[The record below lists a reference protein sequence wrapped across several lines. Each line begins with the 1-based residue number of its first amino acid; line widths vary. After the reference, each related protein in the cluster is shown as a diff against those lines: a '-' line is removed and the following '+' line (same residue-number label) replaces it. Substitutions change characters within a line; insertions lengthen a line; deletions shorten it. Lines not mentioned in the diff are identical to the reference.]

1 MVLGIEVSKIGF
13 YSLARF
19 LHGHLLQQSS
29 GICLFHLFGVK
40 FELNVFVFWCC
51 TLCCCWFSVMMF
63 QIAWFSGVV
72 VLLLSLV
79 FLRFSA
85 LCG

>member
-13 YSLARF
+13 YFLARF

-51 TLCCCWFSVMMF
+51 C
-63 QIAWFSGVV
+63 AVV
-72 VLLLSLV
+72 G
-79 FLRFSA
+79 FL
-85 LCG
+85 